1 MLEFI
6 RDLYRNHAYARL
18 PGLVLSMAIA
28 EFFYKFRSFILEC
41 IAFLATWY
49 ALDWIIEQIK
59 LAILRRKAARTS

>member
-1 MLEFI
+1 MLEFM

-28 EFFYKFRSFILEC
+28 EFCYKFRSFILEC

-49 ALDWIIEQIK
+49 ALDWIIEQARIA
-59 LAILRRKAARTS
+59 LQRRKARSP